1 MRRTFADLHLNLDPR
16 NIERTEH
23 IVGKAA
29 SLQYRLI
36 GVPFSS
42 QVEGI
47 ELVRVRTVCNKA
59 GIDLASRIDLRPR
72 TRGQLM
78 NQLRKLRRKFEI
90 VCVLCENKEV
100 ARQAAKD
107 RRVDLLNFPAT
118 DYTKRYFDRAEAE
131 LASKSLASLEIDAK
145 PILLLDGV
153 ARIRLL
159 SSLRKEVSTA
169 KDFNVPVVFSSD
181 TSSELLLRKPMELAA
196 LTSLFGF
203 DEVSGLNAVSANPLN
218 IVRRNRAKLNAGF
231 IAPGIRL
238 IKEGVDC

>member
-1 MRRTFADLHLNLDPR
+1 MRRTFVDLHLDLDLKD
-16 NIERTEH
+16 IERTEH
-23 IVGKAA
+23 MVRKAA

-36 GVPFSS
+36 GVSFST
-42 QVEGI
+42 QVDET
-47 ELVRVRTVCNKA
+47 EKARMRALCNKA

-169 KDFNVPVVFSSD
+169 KEFNVPVVFSSG

-196 LTSLFGF
+196 LTFLFGF
-203 DEVSGLNAVSANPLN
+203 DEVSGLNAVSVNPLN
-218 IVRRNRAKLNAGF
+218 IVRRNRTKLNADF
-231 IAPGIRL
+231 VAPGIRV